1 MVVIVLWL
9 STNTIVL
16 YNTNNISD
24 GSISGA
30 ASLVKGDIPNNCIAA
45 GTPAKVIK
53 KSISWCRTNYAE
65 SICECNELYI
75 KYTDE

>member
-16 YNTNNISD
+16 YNTNISD
-24 GSISGA
+24 GSIIGA